1 MAKAVAAEYGL
12 VSPPLTAHTGSICTT
27 RIPACAAHL
36 AMATMSGIS
45 PKPQPAFVR
54 TENRGISTPARRRR
68 GLGPVFSGIDY
79 QFGYD
84 TASCHP

>member
-27 RIPACAAHL
+27 RMPAGAAHL
-36 AMATMSGIS
+36 AMATTSGIS
-45 PKPQPAFVR
+45 PSPHPVLVR
-54 TENRGISTPARRRR
+54 TENSGMSTPARLCLC
-68 GLGPVFSGIDY
+68 LGPFLPGIDF

-84 TASCHP
+84 TAFTPP